1 MSKAPFKKG
10 KVRDLYDLGDKLLL
24 VASDRVSAYDSILPN
39 NIPFKG
45 EILTELSRFWFE
57 RLKGICPNH
66 LISTD
71 IETFPDIGVE
81 KSYLLGRTMLVKK
94 AKVVPVECIVRGYL
108 AGSAWRE
115 YQESGSVAGYKLP
128 AGMDQAE
135 ELSEPIFTPS
145 TKADS
150 GHDQNI
156 SRERMQE
163 LIGGNLAEQLIGY
176 SFSIY
181 TQAADFAKSRGII
194 VADTKLEFGIIDG
207 EVSLIDELL
216 TPDSSRFW
224 PRAGYKTGQSQMS
237 FDKQYVRD
245 YLDASGWN
253 HQPPAPRLPEEIVKQ
268 TSAKYIE
275 AYELITGEKWQKANN
290 KK

>member
-1 MSKAPFKKG
+1 MSKVSFKKG

-24 VASDRVSAYDSILPN
+24 VATDRVSAYDSILPN

-71 IETFPDIGVE
+71 IKTFPDIGVE

-163 LIGGNLAEQLIGY
+163 LIGGNLAEQLISY

-181 TQAADFAKSRGII
+181 TQAAAFAKSRGII
-194 VADTKLEFGIIDG
+194 VADTKFEFGIIDG

-245 YLDASGWN
+245 YLDSSGWN

-275 AYELITGEKWQKANN
+275 AYELITGEKWK
-290 KK
+290 